1 MSGRPP
7 PDGPADFEFLC
18 GAYRLPGGQAHE
30 YLAALPD
37 FVMGSPEDG
46 DGELAS
52 LTGLLVADL
61 AEARP
66 ATEVTRSALLDLL
79 LTHVLR
85 RWLRD
90 DHHEVWPHVGD
101 PVVTAALRR
110 VHQDP
115 RRPWT
120 VSELST
126 AAGVS
131 RTAFTRR
138 FTRLMGKPPRD
149 YLSGVRLA
157 QGARLLRETTLP
169 LAAVARQVGYSSE
182 FAFGGAFRRV
192 YGISP
197 GRFRATTDGGP
208 AN

>member
-1 MSGRPP
+1 
-7 PDGPADFEFLC
+7 
-18 GAYRLPGGQAHE
+18 
-30 YLAALPD
+30 
-37 FVMGSPEDG
+37 
-46 DGELAS
+46 
-52 LTGLLVADL
+52 
-61 AEARP
+61 
-66 ATEVTRSALLDLL
+66 
-79 LTHVLR
+79 
-85 RWLRD
+85 
-90 DHHEVWPHVGD
+90 
-101 PVVTAALRR
+101 
-110 VHQDP
+110 
-115 RRPWT
+115 

-197 GRFRATTDGGP
+197 GRFRAATDSGP